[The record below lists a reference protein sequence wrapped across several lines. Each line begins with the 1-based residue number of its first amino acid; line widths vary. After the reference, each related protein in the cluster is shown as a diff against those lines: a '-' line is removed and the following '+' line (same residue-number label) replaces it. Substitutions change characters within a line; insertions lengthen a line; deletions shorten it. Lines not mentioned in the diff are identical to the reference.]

1 MSRIPDLG
9 KNFENL
15 PAILIEY
22 DEDLS
27 LANERLA
34 VKGKVIEEAL
44 KEQAAWPV
52 FYDQKLRELK
62 TVLKFMDS
70 RVAYTRGKLTRQYNE
85 NYSRELSERTR
96 DKYIDNEDE
105 FMSIN
110 ELYLEIYELTEKYEA
125 VVDAFKVRGFAL
137 RDITTLRVNSIHTG
151 TL

>member
-15 PAILIEY
+15 PPMLVEY
-22 DEDLS
+22 DEHLL

-34 VKGKVIEEAL
+34 VKGKIIEEAL
-44 KEQAAWPV
+44 KEQAAWPI

-62 TVLKFMDS
+62 TLLKYLDS
-70 RVAYTRGKLTRQYNE
+70 RVAYIRGKLTRQYTE

-105 FMSIN
+105 YMSIN
-110 ELYLEIYELTEKYEA
+110 ELYLSL
-125 VVDAFKVRGFAL
+125 
-137 RDITTLRVNSIHTG
+137 S
-151 TL
+151 

>member
-15 PAILIEY
+15 PPMLVEF
-22 DEDLS
+22 DEHLL
-27 LANERLA
+27 LATERLA
-34 VKGKVIEEAL
+34 VKGKIIEEAL
-44 KEQAAWPV
+44 KEQAAWPI

-62 TVLKFMDS
+62 TLLKYLDS
-70 RVAYTRGKLTRQYNE
+70 RVAYVRGKLTRQYNE

-105 FMSIN
+105 YMSIN

-137 RDITTLRVNSIHTG
+137 RDITQLRINQIHTG